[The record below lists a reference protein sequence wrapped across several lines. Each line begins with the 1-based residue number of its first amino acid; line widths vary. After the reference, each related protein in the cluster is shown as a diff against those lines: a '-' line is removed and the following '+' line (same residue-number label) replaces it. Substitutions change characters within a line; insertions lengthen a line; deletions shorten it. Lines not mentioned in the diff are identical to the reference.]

1 VDGGLEKSTFQI
13 LTSSNALFGFN
24 QICYSNRDTHFIV
37 GTVLQYGTLDY
48 YWYFL
53 ATQDLNCNQEQ
64 TQADRE
70 PN

>member
-1 VDGGLEKSTFQI
+1 MHYLDLIKYAIQI
-13 LTSSNALFGFN
+13 EIPIFF
-24 QICYSNRDTHFIV
+24 V

-53 ATQDLNCNQEQ
+53 ATQDLNCKQEQ